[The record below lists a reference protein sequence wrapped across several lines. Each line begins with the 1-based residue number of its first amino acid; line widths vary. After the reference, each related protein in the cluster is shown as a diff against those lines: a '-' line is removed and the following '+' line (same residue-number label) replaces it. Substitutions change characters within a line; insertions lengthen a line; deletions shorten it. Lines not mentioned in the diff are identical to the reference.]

1 MGTTCS
7 EGAAS
12 GTLGRVR
19 SPDMMLRLPFWI
31 VAVVLGLA
39 AVCTIAVRWTEWL
52 PITPW
57 EASIAMEAIRFNAG
71 LPLYEPGHATHI
83 YGPLLT
89 LLLAAVFRVFGL
101 NLLAA
106 RIVFSLF
113 GFALAILMSTILCRD
128 KSRGH
133 WLLAA
138 LLFFSVSL
146 RTNLIFLTAQ
156 PDCAAVCCTVLGLY
170 LWVSPPQS
178 WSRGAI
184 SLGLFLSAFFLKQ
197 TAAAFALIPIV
208 YVLLW
213 QRPLNG
219 RVIIRSV
226 IPAAVIALVLCM
238 IRLFYPQMFSAVV
251 EVPAAIKVYAQRAP
265 GLLLYLLL
273 TFPLFIVALLITI
286 FQRKRPGERE
296 RWIWAA
302 IVVLIPTSI
311 WTICKSGGSE
321 NSLLF
326 AYLAMTALF
335 VVKFEALSSWMARL
349 PKWKGFAAATAVALV
364 IIVSFG
370 IEFRRDVALLFARC
384 GDEKYDA
391 VVSLL
396 QSGKYRHV
404 ISPQDPTI
412 AYRATGNPGRALF
425 FELDT
430 HAVSGNWPA
439 ELPASMQEELAQAD
453 CVVQVNS
460 YVPTPVFERGLREY
474 HFHAMTIETL
484 RNSAYTLWTKEG
496 S

>member
-1 MGTTCS
+1 MS
-7 EGAAS
+7 S
-12 GTLGRVR
+12 RI
-19 SPDMMLRLPFWI
+19 PFWI
-31 VAVVLGLA
+31 VSVVLGLA
-39 AVCTIAVRWTEWL
+39 AVCAIIVRWTEWL

-113 GFALAILMSTILCRD
+113 GFALAILLSTILCRD

-156 PDCAAVCCTVLGLY
+156 PDCAAVCCAVLGLY
-170 LWVSPPQS
+170 LWVTGDS
-178 WSRGAI
+178 SRKVEAASCRLSKEKAAGSRFYLR
-184 SLGLFLSAFFLKQ
+184 SLVSLALFVCAVLLKQ

-219 RVIIRSV
+219 RVISRSV
-226 IPAAVIALVLCM
+226 IPAAVIALALLM

-251 EVPAAIKVYAQRAP
+251 EIPAAIKVYAERAP
-265 GLLLYLLL
+265 GLILYLFL
-273 TFPLFIVALLITI
+273 TFPLFIIALLIVI
-286 FQRKRPGERE
+286 FQRKRPDERE
-296 RWIWAA
+296 RWIWSAL
-302 IVVLIPTSI
+302 VVLIPTSI

-335 VVKFEALSSWMARL
+335 VVKFESLSGWMTRL

-364 IIVSFG
+364 MIVSFG

-396 QSGKYRHV
+396 QGGGYHHV

-412 AYRATGNPGRALF
+412 AYRATGNLGRALF

-430 HAVSGNWPA
+430 HAVNGNWPA

-474 HFHAMTIETL
+474 HFHPMTIETL
-484 RNSAYTLWTKEG
+484 RDSAYTLWTKEG
-496 S
+496 I